1 MFSLEH
7 NAGIG
12 RISLEVLNGLR
23 ARGHEVTVMQDKKY
37 SLASYFKYTAYDI
50 AKNLPAGQDCY
61 CAMGPLEGAWLPRKN
76 SVTVFLDLI
85 PVTHPHQAGAN
96 QNGNL
101 INKLFIPR
109 YVKFM
114 AHLASENTKLVAI
127 SEQTKQEV
135 MSTFKVCEDRIT
147 VINPGVRQDLIP
159 KSMSVREPFRIGYL
173 GQLDHRKRVDLLIN
187 AFLDSGINAEL
198 VIAGTGPDEKRLKAY
213 ARCSPKIK
221 FQGFVPD
228 NELSNWFGAIDVLV
242 HPSACEGWGMT
253 IVEAFACRKPVI
265 VMEDSY

>member
-1 MFSLEH
+1 MFSLEK

-96 QNGNL
+96 Q
-101 INKLFIPR
+101 K
-109 YVKFM
+109 
-114 AHLASENTKLVAI
+114 
-127 SEQTKQEV
+127 V

-147 VINPGVRQDLIP
+147 VINPGVRQDLVP
-159 KSMSVREPFRIGYL
+159 VSRADKTFRIGYL
-173 GQLDHRKRVDLLIN
+173 GQLDHRKR
-187 AFLDSGINAEL
+187 
-198 VIAGTGPDEKRLKAY
+198 
-213 ARCSPKIK
+213 
-221 FQGFVPD
+221 
-228 NELSNWFGAIDVLV
+228 
-242 HPSACEGWGMT
+242 
-253 IVEAFACRKPVI
+253 
-265 VMEDSY
+265 